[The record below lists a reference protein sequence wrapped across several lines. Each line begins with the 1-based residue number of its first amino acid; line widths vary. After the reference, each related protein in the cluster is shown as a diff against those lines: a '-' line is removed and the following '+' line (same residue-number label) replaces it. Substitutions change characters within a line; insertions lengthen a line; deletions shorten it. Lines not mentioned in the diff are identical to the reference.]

1 MHTHLQTADSLSW
14 QSHSDFHQRKFHC
27 GLWIWEVDFKSEQQK
42 QSTVKEPN
50 LLQVS
55 EGNTQFWSGAFKT
68 HPPTL
73 VRLPRKWPH
82 IRGRSY
88 WQKRYR
94 LNLAMTLIKNDRI
107 QYWHGMNTCF
117 VEYLQGPSTGCTC
130 LGCASSENFITHFEE
145 TKEYSVTRTWCFW
158 ILVEAKFFI
167 YKNLPEIFSAL
178 QNIFSEIS
186 FAKYVFSVKDLR
198 EVSAE
203 GEIAQTTCL
212 VRVWISF
219 LWEWVSLYQNSACKT
234 FKWGTFE

>member
-14 QSHSDFHQRKFHC
+14 QSHSDFHQRKFHY

-55 EGNTQFWSGAFKT
+55 EGNAQFWSGAFKT

-94 LNLAMTLIKNDRI
+94 LNLAMTLIKKR
-107 QYWHGMNTCF
+107 QYSILTWNEHLFCWVLAGTKYWLYLSWVCF
-117 VEYLQGPSTGCTC
+117 LWKLHY
-130 LGCASSENFITHFEE
+130 A
-145 TKEYSVTRTWCFW
+145 FW
-158 ILVEAKFFI
+158 RNKRVFCDKDLMFL
-167 YKNLPEIFSAL
+167 NLSWGKVFHL
-178 QNIFSEIS
+178 QNISLKYSLLFKI
-186 FAKYVFSVKDLR
+186 FLAKYLLQNMFFPWR
-198 EVSAE
+198 IWER
-203 GEIAQTTCL
+203 CL
-212 VRVWISF
+212 LKVR
-219 LWEWVSLYQNSACKT
+219 
-234 FKWGTFE
+234 

>member
-55 EGNTQFWSGAFKT
+55 EGNTQYWSGAFTT
-68 HPPTL
+68 HPPTM

-94 LNLAMTLIKNDRI
+94 LNLAMTQIKKR
-107 QYWHGMNTCF
+107 QYSILTWKEHLFCWVLAGTKYWLYLSWVCF
-117 VEYLQGPSTGCTC
+117 LWKLHYT
-130 LGCASSENFITHFEE
+130 
-145 TKEYSVTRTWCFW
+145 FW
-158 ILVEAKFFI
+158 RNKRVFCDKDLMFLNLSWGKFFHLQK
-167 YKNLPEIFSAL
+167 YLPEIFFAL

-186 FAKYVFSVKDLR
+186 FAKCVFPRKIWER
-198 EVSAE
+198 
-203 GEIAQTTCL
+203 CL
-212 VRVWISF
+212 LKVR
-219 LWEWVSLYQNSACKT
+219 
-234 FKWGTFE
+234 